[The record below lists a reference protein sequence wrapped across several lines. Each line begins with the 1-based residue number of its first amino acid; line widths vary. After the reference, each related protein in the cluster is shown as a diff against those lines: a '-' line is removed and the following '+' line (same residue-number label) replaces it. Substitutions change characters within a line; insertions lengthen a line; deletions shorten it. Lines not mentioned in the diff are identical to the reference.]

1 LVNINDTVV
10 IKTERLAISGGGGGD
25 GTSIAKTSL
34 AISDPEQKQFK
45 RYFTKDASSA
55 ILRMVV
61 TPNVVLEGNGINKI
75 TYQIGSIATITDE
88 EFKDFG
94 EIQLDISQYLS

>member
-1 LVNINDTVV
+1 
-10 IKTERLAISGGGGGD
+10 
-25 GTSIAKTSL
+25 
-34 AISDPEQKQFK
+34 
-45 RYFTKDASSA
+45 
-55 ILRMVV
+55 MVV